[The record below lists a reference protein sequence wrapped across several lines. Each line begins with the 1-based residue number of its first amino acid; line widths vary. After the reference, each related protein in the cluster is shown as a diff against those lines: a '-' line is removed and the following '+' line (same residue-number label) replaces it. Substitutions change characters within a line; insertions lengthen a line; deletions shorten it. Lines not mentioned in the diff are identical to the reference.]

1 MIPVHTRVRYLA
13 AAALAAALALGT
25 GAVVYRWTQSHPA
38 AVLSGAAIIV
48 TGAWI
53 ASSKLHL
60 CVRRL
65 REWLDEGA
73 PDEPDWAPETPWHEI
88 GEPVLAL
95 LQKCRARVGDLETER
110 SELQAVLN
118 NISDGVIVVDSLERV
133 TLINRSAAA
142 IFGLDQSRAVGR
154 TIIEATMNEAL
165 DRTAA
170 QVLAERVEKSTPL
183 TVVKPEGRYLRAT
196 ISPISTP
203 AATTAVIVL
212 HDITEAVRIEEM
224 RRDFVAN
231 AGHEIRTP
239 VTAIAMTAENLLEG
253 ALDDRDTAR
262 IFLEHISDSSH
273 RLIAIVDDIMG
284 LARAESVHPAWP
296 PTSLSASAPSQPER
310 ENIRMAP
317 EAHRVAADIHPTAE
331 AKNITLSVEVP
342 DDLTAWADSE
352 SVRRILQNLM
362 DNAIKYTPDE
372 GRVAVLGRQEGDW
385 TIIEVSD
392 TGIGIP
398 RECLD
403 RIFERFYRVDRARS
417 RELGGTGLGLSIVKT
432 LAAALGGRVSVSSE
446 LGQGS
451 TFTVHLPRMPADR

>member
-1 MIPVHTRVRYLA
+1 
-13 AAALAAALALGT
+13 
-25 GAVVYRWTQSHPA
+25 
-38 AVLSGAAIIV
+38 
-48 TGAWI
+48 
-53 ASSKLHL
+53 
-60 CVRRL
+60 
-65 REWLDEGA
+65 
-73 PDEPDWAPETPWHEI
+73 
-88 GEPVLAL
+88 
-95 LQKCRARVGDLETER
+95 
-110 SELQAVLN
+110 
-118 NISDGVIVVDSLERV
+118 
-133 TLINRSAAA
+133 
-142 IFGLDQSRAVGR
+142 
-154 TIIEATMNEAL
+154 
-165 DRTAA
+165 
-170 QVLAERVEKSTPL
+170 
-183 TVVKPEGRYLRAT
+183 
-196 ISPISTP
+196 
-203 AATTAVIVL
+203 
-212 HDITEAVRIEEM
+212 
-224 RRDFVAN
+224 
-231 AGHEIRTP
+231 
-239 VTAIAMTAENLLEG
+239 
-253 ALDDRDTAR
+253 
-262 IFLEHISDSSH
+262 
-273 RLIAIVDDIMG
+273 
-284 LARAESVHPAWP
+284 
-296 PTSLSASAPSQPER
+296 
-310 ENIRMAP
+310 MAP